1 MSRSI
6 FDRPVGNTWDFREVE
21 LAPSS
26 AGVLQ
31 LEKITQDKFE
41 LPANIP
47 NYFGIHYGFL
57 MRILLSIHYW

>member
-31 LEKITQDKFE
+31 LEKIIQDKFE
-41 LPANIP
+41 LPAN
-47 NYFGIHYGFL
+47 YFGINYGFL